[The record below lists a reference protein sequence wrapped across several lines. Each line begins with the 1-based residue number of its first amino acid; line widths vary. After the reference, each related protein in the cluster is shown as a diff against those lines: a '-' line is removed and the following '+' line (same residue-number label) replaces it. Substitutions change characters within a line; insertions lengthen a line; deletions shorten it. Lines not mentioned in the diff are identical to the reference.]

1 MCRSQDQVH
10 WRMYKIV
17 HTLHAPTCLQ
27 IINFYWNPN
36 SIQWV
41 TILTSKI
48 NVQNID
54 NGFCQISSTSR
65 AIDVINQA
73 PLQTPYQ
80 TLSLELL
87 FFHESLK
94 LIKLWSKQFYPYLC
108 LTGPARKSDIIHF
121 QGYRRDQSSTA
132 TNTVPNPF
140 FGAIIFPWV
149 SKIDQVMIKT
159 VLSILMPDR
168 SSSEIAWSVL
178 QRRLCTKN
186 DSQLI
191 CTWYEVSIDVGDS

>member
-108 LTGPARKSDIIHF
+108 LTGPARKLL
-121 QGYRRDQSSTA
+121 GVCYRGGFVQKTIANSFARDMKSR
-132 TNTVPNPF
+132 
-140 FGAIIFPWV
+140 
-149 SKIDQVMIKT
+149 
-159 VLSILMPDR
+159 LM
-168 SSSEIAWSVL
+168 SEI
-178 QRRLCTKN
+178 TKN
-186 DSQLI
+186 KCQLWRYNH
-191 CTWYEVSIDVGDS
+191 CSHFFWR